1 MLCRVIK
8 ICNFLHKEKKYSN
21 ERCHSPSREII
32 HHLRF
37 LAADDPNLLN
47 TSLYNLCIFADKNDI
62 FDKNEI
68 IL

>member
-1 MLCRVIK
+1 MPFPKPRDYPSLK
-8 ICNFLHKEKKYSN
+8 IPRNRLTV
-21 ERCHSPSREII
+21 
-32 HHLRF
+32 
-37 LAADDPNLLN
+37 AGDPNLLN